1 MRDPAVGDYWKACPA
16 GCFVLFRG
24 HQDDSTRWEGMR
36 TPGEKF
42 NFLTP
47 IWRVGEVLLHGYRFA
62 DRFAGK
68 AVSMRVTMMWTGL
81 EGRTLSSSQPTLYL
95 TPQGRQSQ
103 QDRVVSSVEIEDARS
118 IDANLYDLVDEITR
132 PLYEAFD
139 FFRVPR
145 QTLVAE
151 IDEMRHSRVHGS

>member
-1 MRDPAVGDYWKACPA
+1 MRN
-16 GCFVLFRG
+16 
-24 HQDDSTRWEGMR
+24 
-36 TPGEKF
+36 PGEKF
-42 NFLTP
+42 DFLTP

-62 DRFAGK
+62 DKFAGE

-103 QDRVVSSVEIEDARS
+103 QDRVVSSVEIEDALS

-132 PLYEAFD
+132 PLYETFD
-139 FFRVPR
+139 FFRMPR

-151 IDEMRHSRVHGS
+151 LDEMRHSRVRGH

>member
-1 MRDPAVGDYWKACPA
+1 MRN
-16 GCFVLFRG
+16 
-24 HQDDSTRWEGMR
+24 
-36 TPGEKF
+36 PGEKF
-42 NFLTP
+42 DFLTP

-62 DRFAGK
+62 DRFAGE

-81 EGRTLSSSQPTLYL
+81 EGRTLSTSQPTLYL

-132 PLYEAFD
+132 PLYETFD

-151 IDEMRHSRVHGS
+151 LDEMRHSRVHGS